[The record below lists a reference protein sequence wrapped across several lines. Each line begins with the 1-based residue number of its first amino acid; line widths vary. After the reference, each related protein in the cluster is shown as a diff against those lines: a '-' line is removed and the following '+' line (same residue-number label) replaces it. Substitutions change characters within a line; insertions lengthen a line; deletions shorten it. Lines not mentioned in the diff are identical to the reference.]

1 VDVCHIYVPRLF
13 FLCME
18 FYKSVYFTKNFPRSW
33 HGFYGTVTSFLV
45 EMFEVSYSKFR
56 YNLSL
61 LNFMYLS
68 FSN

>member
-1 VDVCHIYVPRLF
+1 MDVCHIYVPRLF

-18 FYKSVYFTKNFPRSW
+18 FIKVFTLQKFPRSW

>member
-1 VDVCHIYVPRLF
+1 MDVCHIYVPWLF

-18 FYKSVYFTKNFPRSW
+18 FYKSVYFTKNFLGVGM
-33 HGFYGTVTSFLV
+33 GFKGLLRVSFV
-45 EMFEVSYSKFR
+45 EMFEVSYSKFP

>member
-1 VDVCHIYVPRLF
+1 MSY
-13 FLCME
+13 LCTSVV
-18 FYKSVYFTKNFPRSW
+18 FPLYGIYKSVYFTKNFPRSW